1 MRRSAITFVA
11 VAGALIAGP
20 ILANAMGDAPPSPAP
35 KPKQKPKVEC
45 KKGFVYSATKKRCVK
60 EKSNSV
66 PDRALLDK
74 GWTLAY
80 AGKYQ
85 LAMDTFRLVADEKS
99 PSALNG
105 LGYTHRKLG
114 QLERGIDY
122 YKQAL
127 AIDPDYLL
135 AREYLGEGY
144 VMSGQIDLARAQ
156 LSQIRQRCGTSCK
169 EYRFLARAISTGS
182 ENDW

>member
-1 MRRSAITFVA
+1 MLRLAITLMA
-11 VAGALIAGP
+11 LAGALIAGP
-20 ILANAMGDAPPSPAP
+20 ISGNAMGDDPPPPAP
-35 KPKQKPKVEC
+35 KPKVEC
-45 KKGFVYSATKKRCVK
+45 EKGYVYSTTKKRCVK
-60 EKSNSV
+60 EEPDAA
-66 PDRALLDK
+66 PDRALLER
-74 GWTLAY
+74 GWMLAY

-85 LAMDTFRLVADEKS
+85 LAMDTFRSVADENN

-105 LGYTHRKLG
+105 LGYTNRKLG
-114 QLERGIDY
+114 QLERGIGY
-122 YKQAL
+122 YKLAL

-144 VMSGQIDLARAQ
+144 VMAGQIDLAKAQ

-169 EYRFLARAISTGS
+169 EYRLLARAISTGS

>member
-1 MRRSAITFVA
+1 MRRLTITLMA
-11 VAGALIAGP
+11 LAGALIAGP
-20 ILANAMGDAPPSPAP
+20 ISANAMGDDPPAPSP
-35 KPKQKPKVEC
+35 KPKVDC
-45 KKGFVYSATKKRCVK
+45 KKGYVYSTTKKRCVK
-60 EKSNSV
+60 EKSDTE
-66 PDRALLDK
+66 PDRALLDR

-85 LAMDTFRLVADEKS
+85 LAMDTFKLVADDNN

-114 QLERGIDY
+114 QLDRGIGY
-122 YKQAL
+122 YKLAL

-144 VMSGQIDLARAQ
+144 VMAGQIDLAKQQ
-156 LSQIRQRCGTSCK
+156 LSQIKQRCGTTCK
-169 EYRFLARAISTGS
+169 EYRLLARAISTGS